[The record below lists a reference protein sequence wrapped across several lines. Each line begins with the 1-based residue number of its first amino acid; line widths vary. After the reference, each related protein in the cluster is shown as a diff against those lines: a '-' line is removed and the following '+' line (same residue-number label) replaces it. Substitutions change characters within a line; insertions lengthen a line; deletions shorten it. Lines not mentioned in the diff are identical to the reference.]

1 MTVHV
6 TFSNQDGSYI
16 IKYIMEYIFLKYITF
31 MRVCLMNWATQSAS
45 QETMDTTQQVSL
57 WLHKGLLE
65 ANKN

>member
-31 MRVCLMNWATQSAS
+31 MRVCLMNWAT
-45 QETMDTTQQVSL
+45 
-57 WLHKGLLE
+57 
-65 ANKN
+65 